1 VIDQPCLYRVFLI
14 RFGNSVGSA
23 FAIDVDGKQYLVTA
37 KHVVPRINDG
47 DEIEIFFKER
57 FNRAPIRV
65 VECEPKDVDA
75 IVFALP
81 MQIASGDCPEPN
93 AANLILSQDIYFLGF
108 PFGWRPKTKLL
119 DNPDFPIPYVKKGIV
134 SSLEEFESAGP
145 TFYIDGQSNPGFS
158 GGPAIFQLQAQGS
171 SSFRIAG
178 VIHGQ
183 VATEEPVIDP
193 GPGRDPKTGVDP
205 RIETGLITQSD
216 AGLVLVYGIQSVIA
230 AIKKKP
236 IGFVI

>member
-1 VIDQPCLYRVFLI
+1 MIDQPCLYRVFLI

-108 PFGWRPKTKLL
+108 PFGWRPKTKLP

-134 SSLEEFESAGP
+134 SSLVGCKFTFLSFSSLSVFSCSAM
-145 TFYIDGQSNPGFS
+145 DKV
-158 GGPAIFQLQAQGS
+158 S
-171 SSFRIAG
+171 S
-178 VIHGQ
+178 
-183 VATEEPVIDP
+183 
-193 GPGRDPKTGVDP
+193 
-205 RIETGLITQSD
+205 
-216 AGLVLVYGIQSVIA
+216 
-230 AIKKKP
+230 
-236 IGFVI
+236 GFVRPPPLLISDCFLVCSIG